1 MPQRIKHQKEG
12 VSMNIPKDPMILLS
26 FINTK
31 LRDFYPSLDILCN
44 ELELDRDSLTETL
57 AQMDYHYDPS
67 ANQFI

>member
-1 MPQRIKHQKEG
+1 MNTER
-12 VSMNIPKDPMILLS
+12 NIPKDPAILLS

-31 LRDFYPSLDILCN
+31 LRDFYPSLDMLCE
-44 ELELDRDSLTETL
+44 ELEIKKDGVSKTL